1 MKSPKVQCNVTSC
14 VYNEDAKICNADAI
28 QITRH
33 HAQVTTVEGTDC
45 GTFEAR

>member
-1 MKSPKVQCNVTSC
+1 MESPDVKCNVTTC
-14 VYNEDAKICNADAI
+14 VYNEDAKVCHADAI

-33 HAQVTTVEGTDC
+33 HAHVENIEGTDC